1 MTAIG
6 WTRSRSAAI
15 LRELLNGKGLS
26 HEALDAENNTA
37 AANFL
42 RALLM
47 FTGVLPGRASEL
59 DDTLEWL
66 TQRLGAV
73 QPQHQTIVL
82 LVRDVARTATGEGA
96 PSPPGNSS
104 SRTRTSPPRPTPS
117 VGAGSRRA
125 WAPRVVAV
133 GVRPLARHG
142 PPARVEIR
150 DFISLGPS
158 PRLADSLR
166 VPFTT

>member
-1 MTAIG
+1 MSVISRDGDVVESLRPLLDYFDIENRPMTAIG

-73 QPQHQTIVL
+73 QPQHQTIVRRYAMWHVL
-82 LVRDVARTATGEGA
+82 
-96 PSPPGNSS
+96 
-104 SRTRTSPPRPTPS
+104 
-117 VGAGSRRA
+117 RRA
-125 WAPRVVAV
+125 KGVHGHGKVPTGGQVRSPLVAK
-133 GVRPLARHG
+133 
-142 PPARVEIR
+142 
-150 DFISLGPS
+150 
-158 PRLADSLR
+158 
-166 VPFTT
+166 